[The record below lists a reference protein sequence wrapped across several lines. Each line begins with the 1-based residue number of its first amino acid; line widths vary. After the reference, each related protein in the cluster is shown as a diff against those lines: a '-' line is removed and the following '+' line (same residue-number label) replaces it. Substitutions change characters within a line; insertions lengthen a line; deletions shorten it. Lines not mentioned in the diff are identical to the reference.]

1 MLHVENEIKMTKIMD
16 SKGYVK
22 YDPEDTINAGS
33 YKVCQAEVEH
43 LKKNRTIDEDNLK
56 GIALSGGGIRAASF
70 SLGVIQSLA
79 KHDKLE
85 QFDFLSTV
93 SGGGYLGGALS
104 WLWSGK
110 WREGTGSK
118 REFGFAA
125 KDFPFGVDARHSNDD
140 IKMDKDQALLMRYL
154 RQNGCYL
161 NPGDGLTGLSLLGVV
176 LRGMLMGFVTL
187 IVLASMIFSILHLT
201 IEQLPDSFSTLTP
214 VQISLTAIAFYVL
227 SLLIS
232 TLISPFFINNCC
244 AKTAYKWRRSWEI
257 YISTIMQIILV
268 VFVISSVFLIN
279 DYITEEIHGIGGVTA
294 MFGAGLAW
302 FSQTK
307 DKSKLFNYIPSS
319 LLVNAGVFIMLLGL
333 FVLSDRISQLIL
345 LQTVESKSF
354 EFLYYQ
360 LFTALIILVLAKFL
374 PINKISIHRYYR
386 DRLMETFNPD
396 VSDIL
401 SSKKTILASKAN
413 TVTLNDCLSPEKNT
427 MPYHIINSN
436 LILVGSKISKFK
448 GRGGDNFILSP
459 LFCGSNATGWRRSE
473 QFANNSI
480 TLPTAVAISGAAANS
495 DSGVA
500 GSGLTIKPLISAI
513 MTIFN
518 LRLGYWVVN
527 PDPEVQANQETMPN
541 FLSPGFWGVTGRSKI
556 NESSKFIQ
564 LSDGGHFEN
573 LAMYELIRRHCKLI
587 ICSDAEQ
594 DNEFS
599 FGSLANIIEKA
610 RVDFGVNIKVSAAEL
625 DSLKYSENEI
635 GNIDF
640 ANKGYIVADIIY
652 PGNDPAGKLI
662 YIKTTLTS
670 DIPAEL
676 LSYKQSHPTFP
687 DETTADQ
694 FFNEKQLEA
703 YRMLGLHFAD
713 SLINDGVLN

>member
-1 MLHVENEIKMTKIMD
+1 MTNKIH
-16 SKGYVK
+16 SSGYVK
-22 YDPEDTINAGS
+22 YDPKDTINAGS
-33 YKVCQAEVEH
+33 YKVCQAEIDH
-43 LKKNRTIDEDNLK
+43 LKKNRPVDEDKLK

-79 KHDKLE
+79 KHNKLE
-85 QFDFLSTV
+85 QFDYLSTV

-110 WREGTGSK
+110 WREGTDSK
-118 REFGFAA
+118 REFGFTGNN
-125 KDFPFGVDARHSNDD
+125 FPYGVGGRHSNDD
-140 IKMDKDQALLMRYL
+140 KEMDKDQAMLMRHL

-161 NPGDGLTGLSLLGVV
+161 NPGNGLTGFSLLGVI
-176 LRGMLMGFVTL
+176 LRGMFMGFVTL
-187 IVLASMIFSILHLT
+187 IVLASLLFSLLHLT
-201 IEQLPDSFSTLTP
+201 IEKLPDSFSSLTP
-214 VQISLTAIAFYVL
+214 IQISLAAMAFYVL

-232 TLISPFFINNCC
+232 TLVSSLYTNASC
-244 AKTAYKWRRSWEI
+244 ATSAYRWRRSWEI
-257 YISTIMQIILV
+257 YISMLMQIILI
-268 VFVISSVFLIN
+268 VFILSAVFWLN
-279 DYITEEIHGIGGVTA
+279 DYITKEIQGVGGVSA
-294 MFGAGLAW
+294 VFGAALVW

-307 DKSKLFNYIPSS
+307 DKSKIFNYVPAS
-319 LLVNAGVFIMLLGL
+319 LIVNVGVFIMLLGL
-333 FVLSDRISQLIL
+333 LVLSDRISQLIL
-345 LQTVESKSF
+345 QEVEMTGSLKLF
-354 EFLYYQ
+354 YYQ
-360 LFTALIILVLAKFL
+360 LSLGILIIVLAKVL
-374 PINKISIHRYYR
+374 PINRISIHRYYR
-386 DRLMETFNPD
+386 DRLMEIFNPD

-401 SSKKTILASKAN
+401 SSKKTVLASKAN
-413 TVTLNDCLSPEKNT
+413 TVSLNDCLSPDKST

-436 LILVGSKISKFK
+436 LILVGSKIPKFR

-459 LFCGSNATGWRRSE
+459 LFSGSNATGWRRSE

-527 PDPEVQANQETMPN
+527 PNPEVQPNQKTMAS
-541 FLSPGFWGVTGRSKI
+541 FLSPGFWGVTGRNKI
-556 NESSKFIQ
+556 NETSKFIQ

-573 LAMYELIRRHCKLI
+573 LAIYELIRRHCKLI

-594 DNEFS
+594 DSEFLFS
-599 FGSLANIIEKA
+599 SLANIIEKS
-610 RVDFGVNIKVSAAEL
+610 RVDFGVDIKVSAADL
-625 DSLKYSENEI
+625 DLLKCSEDEEK
-635 GNIDF
+635 NIDF
-640 ANKGYIVADIIY
+640 ASKGYIVADIIY
-652 PGNDPAGKLI
+652 PGSESAGRLI

-676 LSYKQSHPTFP
+676 LSYKKSNPAFP

-703 YRMLGLHFAD
+703 YRVLGLHFTD
-713 SLINDGVLN
+713 SLINEGVLN

>member
-1 MLHVENEIKMTKIMD
+1 MTNKIQ
-16 SKGYVK
+16 SNGYVK
-22 YDPEDTINAGS
+22 YDAEDTINAGS
-33 YKVCQAEVEH
+33 YKVCQAEIDH
-43 LKKNRTIDEDNLK
+43 LKKCRPVDEDNLK

-79 KHDKLE
+79 KHNKLE
-85 QFDFLSTV
+85 QFDYLSTV

-110 WREGTGSK
+110 WREGTDSK
-118 REFGFAA
+118 REFGFSG
-125 KDFPFGVDARHSNDD
+125 KDFPYGVDARHSNDD
-140 IKMDKDQALLMRYL
+140 AKMDKDQALLMRYL

-161 NPGDGLTGLSLLGVV
+161 NPGDGLTGLSLLGVI
-176 LRGMLMGFVTL
+176 LRGMLMGFIAL
-187 IVLASMIFSILHLT
+187 IVLASLMFSFLHLT
-201 IEQLPDSFSTLTP
+201 IESLPENFNALTP
-214 VQISLTAIAFYVL
+214 IDICLTALAVYVF

-232 TLISPFFINNCC
+232 TLVSPLVTNDSC
-244 AKTAYKWRRSWEI
+244 AEVAYKWRRFWEVS
-257 YISTIMQIILV
+257 ISTLMQIILII
-268 VFVISSVFLIN
+268 FVISAVFLLN
-279 DYITEEIHGIGGVTA
+279 DNITEKTQGVGGVSA

-319 LLVNAGVFIMLLGL
+319 LMVNIGVFIMLLGL
-333 FVLSDRISQLIL
+333 LVLSDRISQYVLKPEGL
-345 LQTVESKSF
+345 ELF
-354 EFLYYQ
+354 YYQ
-360 LFTALIILVLAKFL
+360 LSTAIIILVLARLL

-401 SSKKTILASKAN
+401 SSKKTVLASKAN
-413 TVTLNDCLSPEKNT
+413 TASLNDCLSPEKNT

-459 LFCGSNATGWRRSE
+459 LFSGSNATGWRCSE

-527 PDPEVQANQETMPN
+527 PDPEVQSNQKTMPS

-556 NESSKFIQ
+556 NETSKFIQ

-594 DNEFS
+594 DNEFT

-610 RVDFGVNIKVSAAEL
+610 RVDFGVEIVVSATDL
-625 DSLKYSENEI
+625 DSLKYSEDEI

-640 ANKGYIVADIIY
+640 AKKGYIVADINY
-652 PGNDPAGKLI
+652 PGNELKGKLI
-662 YIKTTLTS
+662 YIKTTLTA

-676 LSYKQSHPTFP
+676 LSYKQSHSPFP

-703 YRMLGLHFAD
+703 YRVLGLHFAD

>member
-1 MLHVENEIKMTKIMD
+1 MTNKIH
-16 SKGYVK
+16 SSGYVK
-22 YDPEDTINAGS
+22 YDPEDRVNAGS
-33 YKVCQAEVEH
+33 YKVCQAEIDH
-43 LKKNRTIDEDNLK
+43 LKKNRPVDEDNLK

-79 KHDKLE
+79 KYNKLE

-110 WREGTGSK
+110 WREGTDTK
-118 REFGFAA
+118 REFGTTS
-125 KDFPFGVDARHSNDD
+125 KDFPYGVGGRHSNDD
-140 IKMDKDQALLMRYL
+140 IEMDKDQAMLMRYL

-161 NPGDGLTGLSLLGVV
+161 NPGNGLTGLSLLGVI
-176 LRGMLMGFVTL
+176 LRGMLMGFVAL
-187 IVLASMIFSILHLT
+187 IVLASLLFSLLHLI
-201 IEQLPDSFSTLTP
+201 IEQLPDRFSTLTP
-214 VQISLTAIAFYVL
+214 IQISLTAMAFYVL
-227 SLLIS
+227 SLLFS
-232 TLISPFFINNCC
+232 TLVSPLLTNGSC
-244 AKTAYKWRRSWEI
+244 ATTAYRWRRSWEI
-257 YISTIMQIILV
+257 YISTIMQIIFIIFILSA
-268 VFVISSVFLIN
+268 VFWLN
-279 DYITEEIHGIGGVTA
+279 DYITKEIQGVGGVSA
-294 MFGAGLAW
+294 VFGAALVW

-307 DKSKLFNYIPSS
+307 DKSKLFNYIPASII
-319 LLVNAGVFIMLLGL
+319 VNVGIFIMLLGL
-333 FVLSDRISQLIL
+333 LVLSDRISQIIL
-345 LQTVESKSF
+345 QQVEMTNSMELF
-354 EFLYYQ
+354 YYQ
-360 LFTALIILVLAKFL
+360 LLIGMLILVLAKVL
-374 PINKISIHRYYR
+374 PINRISIHRYYR
-386 DRLMETFNPD
+386 DRLMEIFNPD

-401 SSKKTILASKAN
+401 SSKKTVLASKAN
-413 TVTLNDCLSPEKNT
+413 TVSLNDCLSPDNST

-436 LILVGSKISKFK
+436 LILVGSKIPKFR

-459 LFCGSNATGWRRSE
+459 LFSGSNATGWRRSE

-527 PDPEVQANQETMPN
+527 PNPEVQPNQKIMPS
-541 FLSPGFWGVTGRSKI
+541 FLSPGFWGVTGRNKI
-556 NESSKFIQ
+556 NETSKFIQ

-599 FGSLANIIEKA
+599 FSSLANIIEKC
-610 RVDFGVNIKVSAAEL
+610 RVDFGVEIKVSAADL
-625 DSLKYSENEI
+625 DLLTYSEDVEK
-635 GNIDF
+635 NIDF
-640 ANKGYIVADIIY
+640 ATKGYIVADIIY
-652 PGNDPAGKLI
+652 PGSEPAGRLI

-703 YRMLGLHFAD
+703 YRVLGFHFTE
-713 SLINDGVLN
+713 SLIKDGVLN

>member
-1 MLHVENEIKMTKIMD
+1 MMKKKESN
-16 SKGYVK
+16 GYVK
-22 YDPEDTINAGS
+22 YDAQDTINAGS
-33 YKVCQAEVEH
+33 YKVCQAEIEH
-43 LKKNRTIDEDNLK
+43 LKKNRTVDENNLK

-70 SLGVIQSLA
+70 SLGIIQSLA

-85 QFDFLSTV
+85 QFDYLSTV
-93 SGGGYLGGALS
+93 SGGGYLGGSLS

-110 WREGTGSK
+110 WRQGTDSK
-118 REFGFAA
+118 RQFGFSA
-125 KDFPFGVDARHSNDD
+125 KDFPYGVDARHSNDD
-140 IKMDKDQALLMRYL
+140 AEMDKDQASMMRHL

-161 NPGDGLTGLSLLGVV
+161 NPGDGLTGLSLLGVI

-187 IVLASMIFSILHLT
+187 IVLASSVFSILHLT
-201 IEQLPDSFSTLTP
+201 IEQLPSSFSSLTP
-214 VQISLTAIAFYVL
+214 IQMSLSAITFYII

-232 TLISPFFINNCC
+232 TFVTFYTNSCC
-244 AKTAYKWRRSWEI
+244 ARRAYKWRRSWEI
-257 YISTIMQIILV
+257 YISTVMKIVLI
-268 VFVISSVFLIN
+268 VFAVSAVFLLN
-279 DYITEEIHGIGGVTA
+279 DYISEEIHGIGGVSA
-294 MFGAGLAW
+294 MIGAGLAW

-307 DKSKLFNYIPSS
+307 NKFKLFNYIPNS
-319 LLVNAGVFIMLLGL
+319 LMVNIGVFIMLFGL
-333 FVLSDRISQLIL
+333 LVLSDRISQLIL
-345 LQTVESKSF
+345 EQSIESKSL
-354 EFLYYQ
+354 ELLYYQ
-360 LFTALIILVLAKFL
+360 LSAAILILVLAKLL

-396 VSDIL
+396 VADIL
-401 SSKKTILASKAN
+401 SSKKSVLADKAN
-413 TVTLNDCLSPEKNT
+413 TTTLNDCLSPDKNT

-436 LILVGSKISKFK
+436 LILVGSKIAKFK

-459 LFCGSNATGWRRSE
+459 LFSGSNATGWMKSE
-473 QFANNSI
+473 VFANNSI

-527 PDPEVQANQETMPN
+527 PNPEIQANQKTMPS

-556 NESSKFIQ
+556 NEASKFIQ

-573 LAMYELIRRHCKLI
+573 LAMYELLRRHCKLI

-594 DNEFS
+594 DNEFT

-610 RVDFGVNIKVSAAEL
+610 RVDFGVDIKISANDLE
-625 DSLKYSENEI
+625 SLKYTETETGT

-652 PGNDPAGKLI
+652 PANEPVGKLI
-662 YIKTTLTS
+662 YIKTTLTA

-713 SLINDGVLN
+713 SLINEGVLN

>member
-1 MLHVENEIKMTKIMD
+1 MTKTIH
-16 SKGYVK
+16 SNGYVK
-22 YDPEDTINAGS
+22 YDAEDIINAGS
-33 YKVCQAEVEH
+33 YKVCQAELGH
-43 LKKNRTIDEDNLK
+43 LKERRTVDEENLK

-70 SLGVIQSLA
+70 SLGIIQSLA
-79 KHDKLE
+79 KHNKLE
-85 QFDFLSTV
+85 QFDYLSTV

-104 WLWSGK
+104 WLWSDK
-110 WREGTGSK
+110 WKQDTGSK
-118 REFGFAA
+118 REFGTAA
-125 KDFPFGVDARHSNDD
+125 DNFPFGVGARHSNDD
-140 IKMDKDQALLMRYL
+140 ADMDKDQALLMRHL

-176 LRGMLMGFVTL
+176 IRGMIMGFITL
-187 IVLASMIFSILHLT
+187 IVLASVMFSLLHLA
-201 IEQLPDSFSTLTP
+201 IDSLPSRFTELTSID
-214 VQISLTAIAFYVL
+214 ISLTALAVYVF

-232 TLISPFFINNCC
+232 TFTSLLFTDNNC
-244 AKTAYKWRRSWEI
+244 AKPAYKWRRGWEI
-257 YISTIMQIILV
+257 HISTLLQIILV
-268 VFVISSVFLIN
+268 ILIISLVFVLN
-279 DYITEEIHGIGGVTA
+279 DYITEEIRGVGGISA
-294 MFGAGLAW
+294 LLGAGVAW

-307 DKSKLFNYIPSS
+307 DKSSLFKYIPSS
-319 LLVNAGVFIMLLGL
+319 LMVNMGVFIMLLGL
-333 FVLSDRISQLIL
+333 LVFSDHISQLIL
-345 LQTVESKSF
+345 QQTIETKS
-354 EFLYYQ
+354 LMLVYYQ
-360 LFTALIILVLAKFL
+360 VALAVFILIMAKLL

-396 VSDIL
+396 VFDIL
-401 SSKKTILASKAN
+401 SSKKTVLASKSNSASL
-413 TVTLNDCLSPEKNT
+413 TDCIAPENNT
-427 MPYHIINSN
+427 MPYHIINTN

-459 LFCGSNATGWRRSE
+459 LYSGSNATGWRSSK
-473 QFANNSI
+473 QFANDSI

-527 PDPEVQANQETMPN
+527 PNPEVQANQKTMPS

-556 NESSKFIQ
+556 NETSKFIQ

-594 DNEFS
+594 DGGFS
-599 FGSLANIIEKA
+599 FSSLANIIEKA
-610 RVDFGVNIKVSAAEL
+610 RVDFGVEIKISAADL
-625 DSLKYSENEI
+625 DDLKYSEDEAE
-635 GNIDF
+635 NIKF
-640 ANKGYIVADIIY
+640 AKKPYIVAEIIY
-652 PGNDPAGKLI
+652 PDNEPAGKLI

-676 LSYKQSHPTFP
+676 LSYKQLHPTFP

-694 FFNEKQLEA
+694 FFNEKQFEA
-703 YRMLGLHFAD
+703 YRVLGLHFTD
-713 SLINDGVLN
+713 SLINNGVLN

>member
-1 MLHVENEIKMTKIMD
+1 MNKRHFN
-16 SKGYVK
+16 GYVK
-22 YDPEDTINAGS
+22 YDADDTINAGC
-33 YKVCQAEVEH
+33 YKVCQAEINH
-43 LKKNRTIDEDNLK
+43 LKKNRTIDENNLK

-70 SLGVIQSLA
+70 SLGIIQSLA

-85 QFDFLSTV
+85 QFDYLSTV

-110 WREGTGSK
+110 WSEGTGSK
-118 REFGFAA
+118 REFGTSG
-125 KDFPFGVDARHSNDD
+125 KDFPYGVDARHSNDD
-140 IKMDKDQALLMRYL
+140 TKMDKDQALLMRYL
-154 RQNGCYL
+154 RQNGSYL
-161 NPGDGLTGLSLLGVV
+161 NPGDGLTGLSLLAVV
-176 LRGMLMGFVTL
+176 LRGMLMGFITL
-187 IVLASMIFSILHLT
+187 IVLASLVFSILHLT
-201 IEQLPDSFSTLTP
+201 IEQLPVSLSSITP
-214 VQISLTAIAFYVL
+214 VQFTISAIVFYIL

-232 TLISPFFINNCC
+232 TLISALFASCGC
-244 AKTAYKWRRSWEI
+244 ADSSYKWRRSWEI
-257 YISTIMQIILV
+257 YISAIMNIILI
-268 VFVISSVFLIN
+268 VFVVSAVFLLN
-279 DYITEEIHGIGGVTA
+279 DFITQEIHGIGGVSA
-294 MFGAGLAW
+294 MLGAALAW

-319 LLVNAGVFIMLLGL
+319 LMVNVGVFIMLLGL
-333 FVLSDRISQLIL
+333 LVLSDRISQLIL
-345 LQTVESKSF
+345 LQVAESKSMTLF
-354 EFLYYQ
+354 YYQ
-360 LFTALIILVLAKFL
+360 LSAGIVILVLAKLL

-396 VSDIL
+396 VFDIL
-401 SSKKTILASKAN
+401 SSKKKVLASKAN
-413 TVTLNDCLSPEKNT
+413 KVSISECLSPDNNP
-427 MPYHIINSN
+427 MPYHIINTN

-459 LFCGSNATGWRRSE
+459 LFSGSNATGWRDSE

-527 PDPEVQANQETMPN
+527 PNPEIQANQKTAPS
-541 FLSPGFWGVTGRSKI
+541 FLSPGFWGVTGRNKI
-556 NESSKFIQ
+556 NETSKFIQ

-573 LAMYELIRRHCKLI
+573 LAMYELIRRHCKVI

-594 DNEFS
+594 DGEFLFS
-599 FGSLANIIEKA
+599 SLANIIEKS
-610 RVDFGVNIKVSAAEL
+610 RVDFGVEIKVSAEDL
-625 DSLKYSENEI
+625 DELKYSEDETGIIN
-635 GNIDF
+635 F
-640 ANKGYIVADIIY
+640 AKKSYVVAEIIY
-652 PGNDPAGKLI
+652 PGSEPAGKLI

-676 LSYKQSHPTFP
+676 LSYKRSNPAFP

-703 YRMLGLHFAD
+703 YRVLGLHFAD
-713 SLINDGVLN
+713 SIINKGVLN

>member
-1 MLHVENEIKMTKIMD
+1 MTKKINHN
-16 SKGYVK
+16 GYVK
-22 YDPEDTINAGS
+22 YDAEDAINAGS
-33 YKVCQAEVEH
+33 YKVCQAELDH
-43 LKKNRTIDEDNLK
+43 LKQRRSVDEADLK

-70 SLGVIQSLA
+70 SLGMIQSLA
-79 KHDKLE
+79 KHNKLE
-85 QFDFLSTV
+85 QFDYLSTV

-110 WREGTGSK
+110 WRVGTDSK
-118 REFGFAA
+118 REFGTAA
-125 KDFPFGVDARHSNDD
+125 DNFPFGVGARHSNDD
-140 IKMDKDQALLMRYL
+140 ADMDKDQALLMRYL

-176 LRGMLMGFVTL
+176 IRGMIMGFITL
-187 IVLASMIFSILHLT
+187 IVLASVMFSLLHLA
-201 IEQLPDSFSTLTP
+201 IDSLPSRFNELTSID
-214 VQISLTAIAFYVL
+214 ISLTALAVYIF

-232 TLISPFFINNCC
+232 ALASLLFTGNNC
-244 AKTAYKWRRSWEI
+244 AESAYRWRRSWEI
-257 YISTIMQIILV
+257 HISTLMQIILV
-268 VFVISSVFLIN
+268 IFVISLVFVLN
-279 DYITEEIHGIGGVTA
+279 DYITEEIRGVGGISA
-294 MFGAGLAW
+294 LLGAGVAW

-307 DKSKLFNYIPSS
+307 DKSSLFKYIPSS
-319 LLVNAGVFIMLLGL
+319 LMVNIGVFIMLLGL
-333 FVLSDRISQLIL
+333 LVFSDYISQLIL
-345 LQTVESKSF
+345 QQTVETKS
-354 EFLYYQ
+354 LTLVYYQ
-360 LFTALIILVLAKFL
+360 ITVAVFILIMAKLL

-396 VSDIL
+396 VFDIL
-401 SSKKTILASKAN
+401 TSKKTVLASKSNSAS
-413 TVTLNDCLSPEKNT
+413 LADCMAPENNT
-427 MPYHIINSN
+427 MPYHIINTN
-436 LILVGSKISKFK
+436 LILVGSKIAKFK

-459 LFCGSNATGWRRSE
+459 LYSGSNATGWRSSK
-473 QFANNSI
+473 QFANDSI

-527 PDPEVQANQETMPN
+527 PNPEVQANQKVMPS

-556 NESSKFIQ
+556 NETSKYIQ

-594 DNEFS
+594 DGEFT

-610 RVDFGVNIKVSAAEL
+610 RVDFGVEIKISAADL
-625 DSLKYSENEI
+625 DGLKYSEDES
-635 GNIDF
+635 GGVVF
-640 ANKGYIVADIIY
+640 AKKAYTVAEIIY
-652 PGNDPAGKLI
+652 PGDEPAGKLV

-676 LSYKQSHPTFP
+676 ISYKQSHSAFP

-694 FFNEKQLEA
+694 FFNEKQFEA
-703 YRMLGLHFAD
+703 YRVLGLHFTD
-713 SLINDGVLN
+713 SLINNGVLN

>member
-1 MLHVENEIKMTKIMD
+1 MTNKN
-16 SKGYVK
+16 KLNGYVK
-22 YDPEDTINAGS
+22 YDIEDTINAGS
-33 YKVCQAEVEH
+33 YKVCQAEINH
-43 LKKNRTIDEDNLK
+43 LKKSRTVDDDNLK

-70 SLGVIQSLA
+70 SLGVMQSLA
-79 KHDKLE
+79 KHNKLE
-85 QFDFLSTV
+85 QFEYLSTV

-110 WREGTGSK
+110 WREGTDSK
-118 REFGFAA
+118 REFGTTD
-125 KDFPFGVDARHSNDD
+125 KNFPFGVDARHSNDD
-140 IKMDKDQALLMRYL
+140 TEMDKDQALLMRHV

-161 NPGDGLTGLSLLGVV
+161 NPGDGLTGLSLLGVI
-176 LRGMLMGFVTL
+176 LRGMLMGFITL
-187 IVLASMIFSILHLT
+187 IVLASFLFSVMHLV
-201 IEQLPDSFSTLTP
+201 IERLPENFNTLTS
-214 VQISLTAIAFYVL
+214 VEICLTAIVFYVI

-232 TLISPFFINNCC
+232 TLISLIFTNDSC
-244 AKTAYKWRRSWEI
+244 AESAYKLRRSWEI
-257 YISTIMQIILV
+257 YISTLMQIILIIFIISV
-268 VFVISSVFLIN
+268 VFILN
-279 DYITEEIHGIGGVTA
+279 DFVTEEIHGIGGVSA
-294 MFGAGLAW
+294 MIGAALAW

-319 LLVNAGVFIMLLGL
+319 LMVNMGVFIMLLGL
-333 FVLSDRISQLIL
+333 LVLSDRISQIIL
-345 LQTVESKSF
+345 LQTVESSSLVLF
-354 EFLYYQ
+354 YYQ
-360 LFTALIILVLAKFL
+360 FSFAVIILILAKL
-374 PINKISIHRYYR
+374 MPINKISIHRYYR

-401 SSKKTILASKAN
+401 SSKKTVLASKAN
-413 TVTLNDCLSPEKNT
+413 TASLNDCLSQKKNT

-459 LFCGSNATGWRRSE
+459 LFSGSNATGWRSSE

-527 PDPEVQANQETMPN
+527 PNPEVQPNQKTMPS
-541 FLSPGFWGVTGRSKI
+541 FLNPGFWGVTGRNKI
-556 NESSKFIQ
+556 NETSKFIQ

-587 ICSDAEQ
+587 VCSDAEQ

-599 FGSLANIIEKA
+599 FSSLANIIEKA
-610 RVDFGVNIKVSAAEL
+610 RVDFGVKIKISATDL
-625 DSLKYSENEI
+625 DSLKYSEDKTR
-635 GNIDF
+635 NIIF

-652 PGNDPAGKLI
+652 PGSEAAGKLI
-662 YIKTTLTS
+662 YIKTTLTA

-676 LSYKQSHPTFP
+676 LSYKKSHPAFP

-703 YRMLGLHFAD
+703 YRVLGLHFTD

>member
-1 MLHVENEIKMTKIMD
+1 MMKKKESN
-16 SKGYVK
+16 GYVK
-22 YDPEDTINAGS
+22 YDAKDTINAGS
-33 YKVCQAEVEH
+33 YKVCQAEIDH
-43 LKKNRTIDEDNLK
+43 LKKNRTVDENNLK

-70 SLGVIQSLA
+70 SLGIIQSLA

-85 QFDFLSTV
+85 QFDYLSTV
-93 SGGGYLGGALS
+93 SGGGYLGGSLS

-110 WREGTGSK
+110 WRQGTDSK
-118 REFGFAA
+118 RQFGFSA
-125 KDFPFGVDARHSNDD
+125 KDFPYGVDARHSNEDAE
-140 IKMDKDQALLMRYL
+140 MDKDQASLMRHL

-161 NPGDGLTGLSLLGVV
+161 NPGDGLTGLSLLGVI

-187 IVLASMIFSILHLT
+187 IVLASSAFSILHLT
-201 IEQLPDSFSTLTP
+201 IEQLPSSFSTLTP
-214 VQISLTAIAFYVL
+214 MQMSLSAITFYII

-232 TLISPFFINNCC
+232 TFVTFYTNSCC
-244 AKTAYKWRRSWEI
+244 ASRAYKWRRSWEI
-257 YISTIMQIILV
+257 YISTVMKIVLI
-268 VFVISSVFLIN
+268 VFTVSAVFLLN
-279 DYITEEIHGIGGVTA
+279 DYISEEIHGIGGVSA

-302 FSQTK
+302 FSQSK
-307 DKSKLFNYIPSS
+307 NKIKLFNYIPNS
-319 LLVNAGVFIMLLGL
+319 LMVNIGVFIMLFSLL
-333 FVLSDRISQLIL
+333 VLSDRISQIIL
-345 LQTVESKSF
+345 VQVVESKSYELF
-354 EFLYYQ
+354 YYQ
-360 LFTALIILVLAKFL
+360 LSSALIILVLAKLL
-374 PINKISIHRYYR
+374 PINKLSIHRYYR
-386 DRLMETFNPD
+386 DRLMEAFNPD
-396 VSDIL
+396 VADIL
-401 SSKKTILASKAN
+401 SSKKTVLANKAN
-413 TVTLNDCLSPEKNT
+413 TTTLNDCLSPEKNT

-436 LILVGSKISKFK
+436 LILVGSKIAKFK

-459 LFCGSNATGWRRSE
+459 LFSGSNATGWMKSE
-473 QFANNSI
+473 EFANNSI

-527 PDPEVQANQETMPN
+527 PNPEIQANQKTMPS

-556 NESSKFIQ
+556 NETSKFIQ

-573 LAMYELIRRHCKLI
+573 LAMYELLRRHCKLI

-594 DNEFS
+594 DNEFT

-610 RVDFGVNIKVSAAEL
+610 RVDFGVDIKISANDLE
-625 DSLKYSENEI
+625 SLKYSEDEA

-640 ANKGYIVADIIY
+640 AAEGYIVADIIY
-652 PGNDPAGKLI
+652 PGNEPKGKLI
-662 YIKTTLTS
+662 YIKTTLTA

-676 LSYKQSHPTFP
+676 LSYKQSHSTFP

-703 YRMLGLHFAD
+703 YRVLGLHFAD
-713 SLINDGVLN
+713 SLIDDGVLS